1 MNKPLK
7 KPIIGILG
15 GICSGKS
22 SVAAEFCKFGCGIVD
37 ADEIAHGLLNEET
50 VKGKII
56 SIFSNDIL
64 DEQGKIDRKKLAKE
78 AFIDTQKISELN
90 SIVHGQ
96 VLSKAEELIN
106 QYNSNPKVK
115 AIVLDMPLLMEVGW
129 DKKCDKLIFVDCKRQ
144 LRAERAQKYCDFD
157 ENELKIRE
165 NFQISLD
172 KKKKIS
178 DNVVNSNS
186 DFLDLSRQVAEIFSD
201 IVSNG

>member
-1 MNKPLK
+1 VNKPLK